1 MRKPRIRSSNMTLEM
16 SNSMPNLR
24 NEKEEENELSTI
36 QDRKGKKLQSVS
48 TDNLHWKHIQ

>member
-48 TDNLHWKHIQ
+48 SDNLHWKHIQ